1 MTHFNLNHLRA
12 DAECYAPAHHRDDHA
27 IIIDFL
33 IEALIGSDHYD
44 LMLQHPN
51 AMIVFKQITASFK
64 GFYCSFDA
72 KDGQYLCMYH
82 GLTK

>member
-12 DAECYAPAHHRDDHA
+12 DAECYAPGHHRDDHA
-27 IIIDFL
+27 IIIDFI

-44 LMLQHPN
+44 LMVQHPN
-51 AMIVFKQITASFK
+51 AMIVFKRPNDNDV
-64 GFYCSFDA
+64 YP
-72 KDGQYLCMYH
+72 GQYLCMYH